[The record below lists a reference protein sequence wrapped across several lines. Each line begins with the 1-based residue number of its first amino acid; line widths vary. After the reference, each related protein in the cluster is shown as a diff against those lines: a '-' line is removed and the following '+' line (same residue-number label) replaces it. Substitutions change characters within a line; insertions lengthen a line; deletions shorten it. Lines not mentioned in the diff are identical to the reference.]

1 MNKYIPSIAGRFG
14 FLQYFVSSSA
24 IPVLTYHR
32 KNRRNKRKK
41 QIAKITAKQKEKK
54 IEISHTTHPS
64 TQTINPTQ
72 PENKT
77 HLE

>member
-32 KNRRNKRKK
+32 ENRRNKRKK
-41 QIAKITAKQKEKK
+41 HIAKITAKQKEKK
-54 IEISHTTHPS
+54 HRNIAHNPS
-64 TQTINPTQ
+64 FNPN
-72 PENKT
+72 NKPNST
-77 HLE
+77 REQDAP